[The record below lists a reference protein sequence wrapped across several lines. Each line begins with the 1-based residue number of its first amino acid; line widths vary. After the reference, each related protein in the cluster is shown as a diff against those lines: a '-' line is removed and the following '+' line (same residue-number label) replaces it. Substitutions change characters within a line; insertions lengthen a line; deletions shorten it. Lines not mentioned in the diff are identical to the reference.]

1 MSLHGT
7 PSHVELAGDLG
18 IVASLQKQFDNLLF
32 ARPQPNSLILHQLP
46 LFVVLC
52 FPWPGEQHGS
62 FPILI
67 ASSLPFSMLM
77 RRIRPEADFAQALAD
92 KFLHFRYSES
102 CHRKS
107 GSLVICPSVSGG
119 VRQSTRQALSGP
131 VEMIGCLPAPPHL
144 PARPASAEI

>member
-1 MSLHGT
+1 MSLHGS
-7 PSHVELAGDLG
+7 PRHVQLGGDFG
-18 IVASLQKQFDNLLF
+18 IVATLQKQFDNLLF
-32 ARPQPNSLILHQLP
+32 ARPQPNSLILHQVP
-46 LFVVLC
+46 LLWFYC
-52 FPWPGEQHGS
+52 FPWPDEQHGS
-62 FPILI
+62 FLNLI

-131 VEMIGCLPAPPHL
+131 VEMIGYLPASPHL
-144 PARPASAEI
+144 PARSASAEI

>member
-67 ASSLPFSMLM
+67 ASSLPFSMLI

-92 KFLHFRYSES
+92 KFLT
-102 CHRKS
+102 
-107 GSLVICPSVSGG
+107 
-119 VRQSTRQALSGP
+119 STIPNRATANR
-131 VEMIGCLPAPPHL
+131 EAW
-144 PARPASAEI
+144 

>member
-67 ASSLPFSMLM
+67 ASSLPFSMV
-77 RRIRPEADFAQALAD
+77 IVFKADGGISSFLLAA
-92 KFLHFRYSES
+92 KISTSQLQVNSPGSE
-102 CHRKS
+102 KVMP
-107 GSLVICPSVSGG
+107 G
-119 VRQSTRQALSGP
+119 
-131 VEMIGCLPAPPHL
+131 
-144 PARPASAEI
+144 

>member
-46 LFVVLC
+46 LFVVLRL
-52 FPWPGEQHGS
+52 PWTGEQNAS

-67 ASSLPFSMLM
+67 ASSLPFSWHML
-77 RRIRPEADFAQALAD
+77 RIRLEADSAQPLPD
-92 KFLHFRYSES
+92 QSLVFRYSES
-102 CHRKS
+102 CHLKS
-107 GSLVICPSVSGG
+107 
-119 VRQSTRQALSGP
+119 
-131 VEMIGCLPAPPHL
+131 
-144 PARPASAEI
+144 